1 MYRHDIESCFSDAAA
16 TGVDRDAFAD
26 ATGRLPA
33 ALARLAALR
42 DDGLPLLHLPGQT
55 EDIAGLAEF
64 AQAWRQRCRR
74 VVVLGTGGSSLGAR
88 TLAALRRPG
97 DWPVLAVPDNL
108 DPDGADVLLDGAADP
123 ETGFLIVS
131 KSGGTA
137 ETLAQALVVV
147 QAIEAAHGNDAI
159 AQRCLAIV
167 EPGDSPLR
175 RLAGRYGIGALDHDP
190 RVGGRYSVLSLV
202 GLLPALLVGLDAG
215 AVRRGADAV
224 LGAVLGDDGAGSAPA
239 QGAALAAAAMADGR
253 LGQSVL
259 LSYADR
265 LQPFGLWYRQL
276 WAESLG
282 KQGHG
287 TTPVDALGPVDQH
300 SQLQLYL
307 DGPADKLFTVLTVTA
322 AGRGPVVDAGLAGDL
337 GLGYLAGR
345 TIGDLTDA
353 MARGTTDALVAAG
366 RPVRRIAVDR
376 LDEESLGA
384 LLMHFMLET
393 VLAAFLIGVDPF
405 DQPAVEDGKRR
416 ARAYLDAGAA

>member
-1 MYRHDIESCFSDAAA
+1 MHLTHNPRVALVTGAGRGIGKAIAERLAAHGHTVLCVSKSDTCVQVANDILAKGQKAKAFQVDVSDAAA
-16 TGVDRDAFAD
+16 VDKAFDDVNFHLQRMDRQGV
-26 ATGRLPA
+26 T
-33 ALARLAALR
+33 
-42 DDGLPLLHLPGQT
+42 T
-55 EDIAGLAEF
+55 
-64 AQAWRQRCRR
+64 
-74 VVVLGTGGSSLGAR
+74 
-88 TLAALRRPG
+88 
-97 DWPVLAVPDNL
+97 
-108 DPDGADVLLDGAADP
+108 
-123 ETGFLIVS
+123 
-131 KSGGTA
+131 
-137 ETLAQALVVV
+137 
-147 QAIEAAHGNDAI
+147 
-159 AQRCLAIV
+159 
-167 EPGDSPLR
+167 
-175 RLAGRYGIGALDHDP
+175 
-190 RVGGRYSVLSLV
+190 SVLSLV